1 MLHIVNG
8 DSVGTKLKKN
18 GTPGDVLVWREI
30 YTEGPVFTQ
39 PELPAN
45 RAVRGQYLEQALGIP
60 RQEWRASSE
69 AQEKQLS
76 GFRQYND
83 IVLWFEHD
91 LYDQTMLSCLLY
103 YFSEQ
108 ARGGTKL
115 HLLSINQYPG
125 IPIFHGLGQLSEE
138 QLFGLVGTW
147 QVITAEQ
154 LLLGKKAWEAF
165 TSKTPEAIAEL
176 LQEDTSALPFLHAAF
191 RLHLKRFP
199 SVQNGLGIIEQTTI
213 ELLLSG
219 VDTPLQLFQRTGD
232 RLYGLGMGDIQY
244 WLCLRR
250 LSEGPHPLISLEGN
264 VRIPGL
270 NEPPEAFLHAK
281 VSLTELGEKVAGN
294 HADWTTM
301 SGIDVWY
308 GGVWLESSS
317 PLWRWDASRSA
328 IVRA

>member
-45 RAVRGQYLEQALGIP
+45 RAARGQYLEQALGIP
-60 RQEWRASSE
+60 QQEWRNSSE
-69 AQEKQLS
+69 AQEKQLA
-76 GFRQYND
+76 GFRQYDD

-91 LYDQTMLSCLLY
+91 LFDQTMLSCLLHW
-103 YFSEQ
+103 FAGRALGS
-108 ARGGTKL
+108 TKL

-125 IPIFHGLGQLSEE
+125 IPLFHGLGQLTEE
-138 QLFGLVGTW
+138 QLFGLNGTW
-147 QVITAEQ
+147 QEITAEQ

-176 LQEDTSALPFLHAAF
+176 LQEDTSALPFLHDAF
-191 RLHLKRFP
+191 QLHLERFP
-199 SVQNGLGIIEQTTI
+199 SVQNGLGIVEQTTV

-219 VDTPLQLFQRTGD
+219 ADTPLRLFQQAGD
-232 RLYGLGMGDIQY
+232 RLHGLGMGDIQY

-250 LSEGPHPLISLEGN
+250 LSEGPHPLLSIEGS
-264 VRIPGL
+264 VKIPGL
-270 NEPPEAFLHAK
+270 NDSPEAFLQVK
-281 VSLTELGEKVAGN
+281 VSLTELGEKVAGH
-294 HADWTTM
+294 HADWTTL
-301 SGIDVWY
+301 SGSDAWY
-308 GGVWLESSS
+308 GGVRLEGGS
-317 PLWRWDASRSA
+317 PPWRWDASRSA
-328 IVRA
+328 IVRF